1 MKQTLLICILCLCSI
16 SLNAQI
22 TVMNE
27 DVQEKIIAKPEAFD
41 SLSNL
46 SCHADLIQYKKYIGY
61 KLYCLPFSNKY
72 SNVQSNILWN
82 SWDKFKYKEPKKCTI
97 ILKPNGGTV
106 LGKATKKTTI
116 TTDVYKPTTDDNYA
130 TQSNIYTSYDSIQ
143 NTYFTILNIEG
154 ERNSRE
160 FVALDECRYVKSGK
174 LRFTLRNETTG
185 EELYWIRYNTSEGR
199 YKYLSDIMFLVPYFE
214 KMQKTYKGQN
224 VVPTKKIENLADI
237 KTGEKI
243 NIQPGEVWQC
253 YDVTFVNLASQ
264 RFIAPYCFLEKDGKK
279 VKISFSD
286 FTAES
291 NVQFVTD
298 SYVLRPAFI
307 LEQTYNNL
315 VAEKQ
320 RTIEERQRI
329 EEEKRHQEEIARQ
342 EREKRLIQKYGNQYG
357 KLIFEGKVCLKMT
370 KEMCT
375 EAWGE
380 PHYINSTI
388 IDGLVCEQWV
398 YGLGTYLYFDN
409 GILRAIQN

>member
-27 DVQEKIIAKPEAFD
+27 DVQEKIIAKPQAFD
-41 SLSNL
+41 SLSNITHQ
-46 SCHADLIQYKKYIGY
+46 SNPIQYKKYIGY
-61 KLYCLPFSNKY
+61 KLYCLPFSNKNT
-72 SNVQSNILWN
+72 SEKSDFRVHTL
-82 SWDKFKYKEPKKCTI
+82 DKFKYMSKKKFEIPHGKFVSPLNKKGFI
-97 ILKPNGGTV
+97 IE
-106 LGKATKKTTI
+106 
-116 TTDVYKPTTDDNYA
+116 TDIYRPSYSGEI
-130 TQSNIYTSYDSIQ
+130 SNIPPDKPEWFIYTPYDSIQ
-143 NTYFTILNIEG
+143 NTYFTILNIETAAEEKG
-154 ERNSRE
+154 TFYSVEKNLSSHK
-160 FVALDECRYVKSGK
+160 Y

-185 EELYWIRYNTSEGR
+185 ENLYWITPYIKFEF
-199 YKYLSDIMFLVPYFE
+199 MFLVPYFE

-264 RFIAPYCFLEKDGKK
+264 IFIAPYCFLEKDGKK